1 MTLKIMNS
9 TTQAPPRCEP
19 LNRDCRPSRS
29 GELRS
34 RITAKVVMPASAISA
49 MKSWRKPSTGQW
61 PMTGNANPGSNSAP
75 YASTYTVARMR
86 NAQNTKKC
94 AAPGTDHLSSFF
106 WPKTSTTWRLAAA
119 PSRPTTPSMRPVAG

>member
-19 LNRDCRPSRS
+19 LKRDWRPSRS

-34 RITAKVVMPASAISA
+34 RMIAKVMMPASAISA

-61 PMTGNANPGSNSAP
+61 PITGIAKSALNSAP
-75 YASTYTVARMR
+75 YASM
-86 NAQNTKKC
+86 
-94 AAPGTDHLSSFF
+94 
-106 WPKTSTTWRLAAA
+106 
-119 PSRPTTPSMRPVAG
+119 